1 MHLLTLEYG
10 MNVLTQ
16 EELTERIYLI
26 GDQRDKL
33 LWACQKALA
42 AFDAANSGGHSTWS
56 GKDVDEM
63 RAAVA
68 ACCTTCLCK
77 ETASEFLTNI

>member
-1 MHLLTLEYG
+1 MQELTL
-10 MNVLTQ
+10 
-16 EELTERIYLI
+16 EELTERFYAVRE
-26 GDQRDKL
+26 QRNKL

-42 AFDAANSGGHSTWS
+42 AFDRAYDTGKSNWS

-68 ACCTTCLCK
+68 SCGGMTDA
-77 ETASEFLTNI
+77 N